1 MRPALILLILS
12 FAAPYAMAQ
21 DDPATIA
28 MQQQQQAMQQAM
40 QQAQDAA
47 TANSQQFQEQMEEAK
62 EHAAQN
68 AQPAVYYTAKP
79 KFSLKPGKYGPPQT
93 VKITDSSRGAVIYYT
108 TDGWTPTKASNLYR
122 GPVAIDATTTLQA
135 VAIAPYLKRSLVTAA
150 AYVIKSPAATQPAAA
165 AANSAGA
172 PGAFSASPNSS
183 SASTGPAVL
192 LPQGTLVPLVFVSDV
207 NSKSAS
213 VGDPIQLALAEDL
226 TVGNVLIA
234 KKGSPATGV
243 VTGVDKTTFG
253 GFPGVLK
260 FQVQSLNANGKVIQL
275 VGKAKLEGE
284 AKPPSAAP
292 VMDAL
297 TVLRHGKD
305 ADIPPGTP
313 FTAYAA
319 TATPLSPPS
328 Q

>member
-1 MRPALILLILS
+1 M
-12 FAAPYAMAQ
+12 
-21 DDPATIA
+21 
-28 MQQQQQAMQQAM
+28 
-40 QQAQDAA
+40 
-47 TANSQQFQEQMEEAK
+47 
-62 EHAAQN
+62 
-68 AQPAVYYTAKP
+68 
-79 KFSLKPGKYGPPQT
+79 
-93 VKITDSSRGAVIYYT
+93 T
-108 TDGWTPTKASNLYR
+108 T
-122 GPVAIDATTTLQA
+122 
-135 VAIAPYLKRSLVTAA
+135 A

-165 AANSAGA
+165 STNSAGA
-172 PGAFSASPNSS
+172 PGTSSASANSS
-183 SASTGPAVL
+183 GASTGPAV
-192 LPQGTLVPLVFVSDV
+192 LPQGTLVPLIFVSDV

-226 TVGNVLIA
+226 TVGNVIAA

-260 FQVQSLNANGKVIQL
+260 FQVQSLNANGKIIQL

-313 FTAYAA
+313 FTAYVA
-319 TATPLSPPS
+319 TATPASPPS